1 MNILL
6 AASFVGLSVF
16 LLSWNL
22 YQMFAVLPSED
33 RSHLDRPPKGFW
45 LAWPLVRF
53 WVYWSAPLLSK
64 NYRLNT
70 LAKLRRAGHDFSLGP
85 EQFFAGKLVA
95 AIVGAL
101 FGLTL
106 QQMLGQSMPII
117 LLVCALV
124 GYVYPDLW
132 LKETITAREK
142 RIFRDLPYYLD
153 IITLSV
159 ESGTNLVTAFSYA
172 VQKSPPSPIRDEF
185 KRVLRDIRAGKPRTE
200 CLREFADRVQMQAI
214 DSLVSSLIQA
224 EKVGSS
230 LGPILR
236 AQAEQRRNERFLKAE
251 KLAMEAPV
259 KLLGPLVMF
268 IFPTTFIVLGFV
280 LIVKAVV
287 SGVLGIPLLVWALH
301 WPAG

>member
-1 MNILL
+1 MNILI
-6 AASFVGLSVF
+6 AASFVGLSIF
-16 LLSWNL
+16 LLIWNF
-22 YQMFAVLPSED
+22 YHMFSVLPSED

-45 LAWPLVRF
+45 MAWPLVRF
-53 WVYWSAPLLSK
+53 GVYWSAPLLSRG
-64 NYRLNT
+64 YRINT

-95 AIVGAL
+95 ALIGLL
-101 FGLTL
+101 FGFSL
-106 QQMLGQSMPII
+106 QQMLGQPIPAI

-124 GYVYPDLW
+124 GFAYPDIW
-132 LKETITAREK
+132 LKETIQTREK

-159 ESGTNLVTAFSYA
+159 ESGTNLITAFSYS
-172 VQKSPPSPIRDEF
+172 VQKSPASPLRDEF
-185 KRVLRDIRAGKPRTE
+185 KRVLRDIRAGKPRSE
-200 CLREFADRVQMQAI
+200 CLREFADRVQMPAI
-214 DSLVSSLIQA
+214 DNLVSSLIQA

-280 LIVKAVV
+280 LIVKAAT
-287 SGVLGIPLLVWALH
+287 SGVLNIPMLSWALN
-301 WPAG
+301 WPG